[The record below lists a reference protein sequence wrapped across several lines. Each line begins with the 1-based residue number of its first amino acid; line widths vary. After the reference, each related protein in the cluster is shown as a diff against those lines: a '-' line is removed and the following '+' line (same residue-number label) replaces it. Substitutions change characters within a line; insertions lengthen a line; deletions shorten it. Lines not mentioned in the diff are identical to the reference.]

1 MITIEKWGG
10 LATNASP
17 YAIPPGA
24 AVTQVNLQ
32 CIVPGQVSVRPGT
45 LAMSFAATSGT
56 TTATGTTAPIVSL
69 FRYPRAA
76 ENIVYQNSS
85 GRLFVARSPS

>member
-1 MITIEKWGG
+1 MIAITEWGG

-32 CIVPGQVSVRPGT
+32 VLVPGQLSVRPGT
-45 LAMSFAATSGT
+45 AVVTFATHSGT
-56 TTATGTTAPIVSL
+56 NSPL
-69 FRYPRAA
+69 RRMFRYPRAVDSV
-76 ENIVYQNSS
+76 VYQNAL
-85 GRLFVARSPS
+85 GAIIVGTGPT